1 MPAGFELATHFAPC
15 VVVGGCEGAPWYE
28 WDVPQAKQL
37 LAAAGLGGGFKTKI
51 HVDDAAHAYVP
62 NEAAVI
68 DEIVRQLKT
77 NLNIDV
83 TVDSDTAAQY
93 AADEAAGKLDGLFVI
108 GVENAP
114 PDATAFLDP
123 LLGSNAGPRLGNRY
137 ADIGSALGAA
147 VKTLDPAARRAAY
160 KQANELIRAHAA
172 IVPIAHGG
180 SMIAFRSD
188 VDGAKASPMGTETFA
203 TMNPKDRTQLVF
215 MQAAEPPSVYCADET
230 SVAVQRVCAQF
241 GQSLYAYRDGAA
253 DPVPALA
260 SGCEPDKSFA
270 TWTCTLREGVQ
281 FANGA
286 GLDAG
291 DVLDTFAAQWDAK
304 HELHKGRTSTY
315 APFASLFGG
324 FLNPPA
330 PD

>member
-1 MPAGFELATHFAPC
+1 
-15 VVVGGCEGAPWYE
+15 
-28 WDVPQAKQL
+28 
-37 LAAAGLGGGFKTKI
+37 
-51 HVDDAAHAYVP
+51 
-62 NEAAVI
+62 
-68 DEIVRQLKT
+68 
-77 NLNIDV
+77 
-83 TVDSDTAAQY
+83 
-93 AADEAAGKLDGLFVI
+93 
-108 GVENAP
+108 
-114 PDATAFLDP
+114 
-123 LLGSNAGPRLGNRY
+123 
-137 ADIGSALGAA
+137 
-147 VKTLDPAARRAAY
+147 
-160 KQANELIRAHAA
+160 
-172 IVPIAHGG
+172 
-180 SMIAFRSD
+180 
-188 VDGAKASPMGTETFA
+188 
-203 TMNPKDRTQLVF
+203 
-215 MQAAEPPSVYCADET
+215 
-230 SVAVQRVCAQF
+230 VCAQF

-304 HELHKGRTSTY
+304 HDLHKGRTSTF